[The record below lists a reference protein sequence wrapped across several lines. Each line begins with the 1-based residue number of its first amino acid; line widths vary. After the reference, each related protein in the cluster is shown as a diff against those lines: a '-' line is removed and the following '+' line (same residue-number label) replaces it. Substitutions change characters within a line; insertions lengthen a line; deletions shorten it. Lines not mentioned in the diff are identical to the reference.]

1 MMIMSTRILLCCLQV
16 LLTVIALGGT
26 GRVLLAADLTLASE
40 SIPRVV
46 YFAAD
51 GKSVIAHFRDQHIRR
66 WDLAS
71 GKMIADHKAPS
82 GTMLLTADSYVTLDQ
97 EKKTSRL
104 WDLSEDRQRQMING
118 TLPGRPAIS
127 ADRKLFAGASAS
139 NRAVQVWDLSS
150 GERRHLLPDGIGGAA
165 SLAFSPDG
173 ETLVSANYDNDVR
186 IWKTKSGELVRK
198 VEDLTG
204 AMFAVEFTP
213 DGKQILMAGLDET
226 IYVLDSKTFAVQ
238 RKLKGHGETISSLAV
253 SPDGR
258 TFVTGGFDVL
268 TSKNPVKVAIWDLA
282 SGKITRRIQA
292 PHQVVSLAFSPDGQ
306 WIAMAA
312 GEKEVSLWRLQSK

>member
-1 MMIMSTRILLCCLQV
+1 MSRKLLLVVVLSVATGTAMM
-16 LLTVIALGGT
+16 
-26 GRVLLAADLTLASE
+26 AADLSLPAE
-40 SIPRVV
+40 SIPRTV

-51 GKSVIAHFRDQHIRR
+51 GKSVVAHFRDQHIRR
-66 WDLAS
+66 WDLAT
-71 GKMIADHKAPS
+71 GKMISDKTAAPGS
-82 GTMLLTADSYVTLDQ
+82 DLIAPDIYVTLDR
-97 EKKTSRL
+97 ENKTTRV
-104 WDLSEDRQRQMING
+104 WDLTEDRQKQMING
-118 TLPGRPAIS
+118 TLRGEPAVS
-127 ADRKLFAGASAS
+127 RDRKLYASAS
-139 NRAVQVWDLSS
+139 ADTRSVQVWDLAT
-150 GERRHLLPDGIGGAA
+150 GERRHQLPDGIGGAA
-165 SLAFSPDG
+165 SLVFSPDG

-186 IWKTKSGELVRK
+186 IWKSRSGELVRK
-198 VEDLTG
+198 VDDLTG
-204 AMFAVEFTP
+204 AMFAVEYTP

-226 IYVLDSKTFAVQ
+226 VYVLDAKTFALQ
-238 RKLKGHGETISSLAV
+238 RKLKGHGETISAMAV

-312 GEKEVSLWRLQSK
+312 GEKEVSLWRLNAK